1 MSAELNWL
9 RLEHLQASLSECK
22 RLLGRPRPRNG
33 WLRELREAIGRTQRQ
48 QAARLGITGSAVHKA
63 EQSEVDGT
71 ISLKQLQRMA
81 EELECDL
88 VYALVPRRPLSE
100 MVEDKAKAIARE
112 EVLGVAHTMHLEN
125 QRPSNEFLEKEI
137 ERRAAELLRGRWS
150 NLWR

>member
-1 MSAELNWL
+1 MSAEFNLL
-9 RLEHLQASLSECK
+9 RLEHLQAFMSECAT
-22 RLLGRPRPRNG
+22 LLRRPRPRSG
-33 WLRELREAIGRTQRQ
+33 WLREVREAIGRTQRQ

-100 MVEDKAKAIARE
+100 MVEDQAEAIARQ
-112 EVLGVAHTMHLEN
+112 EVMGVAHTMSLEN
-125 QRPSNEFLEKEI
+125 QRPRDAFLEKEI